1 MMLSQDS
8 MKGTSQ
14 YSPNSDSVVFLCIAS
29 DMATI
34 AKVQNVPYI
43 ALCSL
48 FVYRLVNNAMPINNS
63 ATKETRD
70 RLVQENG
77 SRDNA

>member
-14 YSPNSDSVVFLCIAS
+14 YSPNSDLPS

-63 ATKETRD
+63 ATKEMRD